1 VEITMEFQNT
11 FMSPFHPS
19 RTKRKCMGRTST
31 LMACALWVGLAAGS
45 VIPAQAKTA
54 PKGAA
59 SAAEA
64 APVQDNR
71 PLPTSAD
78 AYRTTKW
85 EALVPKGWDPSQ
97 AFKGLNLLSL
107 KDGDAKA
114 NAALARMRQ
123 IWDAA
128 PAEKGMEGKDIR
140 IPGYVVP
147 LESDDKGLREFLLV
161 PYFGACIHTPPPPAN
176 QIIHVTLAQ
185 PMPGVKAMD
194 ALWVLGRLHV
204 ATTSSDMGRSTYH
217 MDAFKAVVYKPIDKY

>member
-1 VEITMEFQNT
+1 MFI
-11 FMSPFHPS
+11 
-19 RTKRKCMGRTST
+19 ST
-31 LMACALWVGLAAGS
+31 LKSLTPLWNEMRSGRMAVFVSAGLAVALGAMPLD
-45 VIPAQAKTA
+45 VKAVAQR
-54 PKGAA
+54 AA
-59 SAAEA
+59 SSTAAKKTTTGTLT
-64 APVQDNR
+64 
-71 PLPTSAD
+71 PLPSNPA
-78 AYRTTKW
+78 AYRTTRW

-128 PAEKGMEGKDIR
+128 PAEKAMEGKDIR

-176 QIIHVTLAQ
+176 QIIHVTLSE
-185 PMPGVKAMD
+185 PLPGVKAMD

-204 ATTSSDMGRSTYH
+204 AATSSDMGRATYH
-217 MDAFKAVVYKPIDKY
+217 MDAFNAVMYKPSDKY